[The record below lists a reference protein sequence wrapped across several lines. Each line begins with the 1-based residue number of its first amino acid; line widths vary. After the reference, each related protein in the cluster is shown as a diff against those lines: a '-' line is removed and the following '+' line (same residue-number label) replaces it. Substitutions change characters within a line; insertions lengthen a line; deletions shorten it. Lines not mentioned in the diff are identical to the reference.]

1 MKLSEF
7 DYSLPKDLIAQ
18 YPADERDTSRL
29 MVINRKTGEI
39 QHKLFRNIIDY
50 LKPGDVLVLND
61 AKVIP
66 ARLDGVKQSGGK
78 VEILLLKEIRDNL
91 WEALV
96 KGLTAGKVKLSR
108 GITASVSRS
117 NGTARVKLEMEGR
130 GTGGNDIKKTLHE
143 IGMMPL
149 PPYIKRPS
157 GQSDSERY
165 QTVYAKNDG
174 AVAAPTAGLHFTGR
188 LLKSIRDKNIDI
200 RMITLYVGYGTF
212 RPVEAEN
219 IEEHIMYEETYKIPA
234 ITADAVN
241 RARAEGRRVIA
252 VGTTVTRALEASTS
266 ERKGGRIRPIRNK
279 TLQRLSNGVKAG
291 AGSASIFI
299 YPGYKFNAID
309 ALITNFHLPRSTP
322 LMLTS
327 AFSGPELL
335 LKAYQEAI
343 QKAYRFYSYGDSM
356 III

>member
-7 DYSLPKDLIAQ
+7 NYNLPKGLIAQ

-29 MVINRKTGEI
+29 MVINRNSGDMK
-39 QHKLFRNIIDY
+39 HKQFRNITDY

-61 AKVIP
+61 TKVIP
-66 ARLDGVKQSGGK
+66 ARLYGTKQSGGK
-78 VEILLLKEIRDNL
+78 VEILLLRELQTNL

-96 KGLTAGKVKLSR
+96 KGLTKGTAVLSH

-117 NGTARVKLEMEGR
+117 NGTVMVKLER
-130 GTGGNDIKKTLHE
+130 NSRRSGGDDIKKSLHE
-143 IGMMPL
+143 IGVMPL

-157 GQSDSERY
+157 VPSDSERY
-165 QTVYAKNDG
+165 QTIYAKNEG
-174 AVAAPTAGLHFTGR
+174 AIAAPTAGLHFTDN
-188 LLKSIRDKNIDI
+188 LLSAIRDKDVEIHA
-200 RMITLYVGYGTF
+200 ITLEIGHGTF
-212 RPVEAEN
+212 KPVEADNVED
-219 IEEHIMYEETYKIPA
+219 HHMYEEYYNIPE
-234 ITADAVN
+234 ITAASIN
-241 RARAEGRRVIA
+241 RARSDGRRVIA
-252 VGTTVTRALEASTS
+252 VGTTVTRALEASAS
-266 ERKGGRIRPIRNK
+266 KVPNRIR
-279 TLQRLSNGVKAG
+279 SG
-291 AGSASIFI
+291 ADRSSIFI

-309 ALITNFHLPRSTP
+309 VLITNFHLPRSTP

>member
-1 MKLSEF
+1 MNLSEF
-7 DYSLPKDLIAQ
+7 NYNLPKDLIAQ

-29 MVINRKTGEI
+29 MVINKKIGDF
-39 QHKLFRNIIDY
+39 QHKHFRNIIDY
-50 LKPGDVLVLND
+50 LKPGDLLVLND

-66 ARLDGVKQSGGK
+66 ARLYGTKRSGGK
-78 VEILLLKEIRDNL
+78 VEILLLKEMQADL

-96 KGLTAGKVKLSR
+96 RGLTKGKVKLSH

-117 NGTARVKLEMEGR
+117 NGTARVKLERDSMGP
-130 GTGGNDIKKTLHE
+130 GGHDIKKSLYD
-143 IGMMPL
+143 IGVMPL

-157 GQSDSERY
+157 DPSDSERY
-165 QTVYAKNDG
+165 QTVYAKNEG
-174 AVAAPTAGLHFTGR
+174 AVAAPTAGLHFTDG
-188 LLKSIRDKNIDI
+188 LLRSIRDKDVEIH
-200 RMITLYVGYGTF
+200 MITLHVGHGTF

-219 IEEHIMYEETYKIPA
+219 IEEHEMYEESYEIPA
-234 ITADAVN
+234 VTADAVN
-241 RARAEGRRVIA
+241 RARTDGRRVIA
-252 VGTTVTRALEASTS
+252 VGTTVTRALEASISDGTN
-266 ERKGGRIRPIRNK
+266 GRIEGG
-279 TLQRLSNGVKAG
+279 T
-291 AGSASIFI
+291 GSASIFI

-309 ALITNFHLPRSTP
+309 ALITNFHLPKSTP

-335 LKAYQEAI
+335 LKAYQAAI